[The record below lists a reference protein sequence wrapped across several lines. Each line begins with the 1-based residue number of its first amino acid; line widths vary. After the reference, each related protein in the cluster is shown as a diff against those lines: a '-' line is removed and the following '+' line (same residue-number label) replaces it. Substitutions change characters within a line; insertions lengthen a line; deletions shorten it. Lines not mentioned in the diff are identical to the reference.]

1 MTASRPEQNFW
12 RALARRK
19 LSQGVVALLIVAGC
33 AQRSL
38 KPPTLAEAAANP
50 SPHEQLRRDLR
61 AIFSDRAVDH
71 GLWSIVVQSLKQG
84 ETLYS
89 FNSFRMQTPASNQKV
104 FTAAAAAERL
114 GWDYRYTTRIYAT
127 GPIDANGAVNGD
139 LIVVSDGDPTINPR
153 HPERWG
159 IFDEWARQLAAKGV
173 RQVNGYLIG
182 DDNAF
187 EEPGW
192 APGWAWDDL
201 AFGYGAAASALQ
213 YNENQVELMIGP
225 GQQAGARGVIL
236 VTPTGSGL
244 TIDHRVTTVAAGEP
258 NRINLRRVPGSDVL
272 VVEGQV
278 ALGSATLTDYAAIL
292 DPTRTYLNA
301 MRIAFRRQGVNVER
315 TPMDI
320 DDVRPPPDM
329 SKATLLVEDRSPA
342 LSELI
347 DVTLKWSRN
356 IYAET
361 MLRSLSPAGTPA
373 TDAGGL
379 AAVRE
384 TLDAWGIAPELY
396 LARDGS
402 GLSRYDFLAA
412 DALTG
417 LLTHIWNDPNHID
430 RYRAALSVTGIN
442 GNLANRLKDTLAHGR
457 VWAKTGS
464 MSQVRSLS
472 GYLMTQQDEPLVFAF
487 LVTGFRV
494 PQREIDAA
502 MDRALLRLVSFT
514 HPARDR

>member
-1 MTASRPEQNFW
+1 VKTRRARELALVAMFA
-12 RALARRK
+12 ALA
-19 LSQGVVALLIVAGC
+19 SPSC
-33 AQRSL
+33 AP
-38 KPPTLAEAAANP
+38 KGAAVAAAP
-50 SPHEQLRRDLR
+50 AVPATALTTESQVARDLR
-61 AIFSDRAVDH
+61 AIFADPVVDH
-71 GLWSIVVQSLKQG
+71 GIWSVAVKSLRSG
-84 ETLYS
+84 ETLYAA
-89 FNSFRMQTPASNQKV
+89 NANRLQVPASNQKV
-104 FTAAAAAERL
+104 LTTAVAAERL
-114 GWDYRYTTRIYAT
+114 GWDYRYTTRIYST
-127 GPIDANGAVNGD
+127 GTIDPGSGLLNGD
-139 LIVVSDGDPTINPR
+139 IIVVSDGDPTINPR
-153 HPERWG
+153 HPERWA
-159 IFDEWARQLAAKGV
+159 IFDEWGRQLAAKGI
-173 RQVNGYLIG
+173 RTISGQLIG

-192 APGWAWDDL
+192 GLGWAWDDF
-201 AFGYGAAASALQ
+201 AFGYGAQVSALQ

-225 GQQAGARGVIL
+225 GQEAGARGVIL

-278 ALGSATLTDYAAIL
+278 ALGSATLTEYAAIL

-320 DDVRPPPDM
+320 DDVRPTPDM
-329 SKATLLVEDRSPA
+329 AKATLLVEDRSPA

-361 MLRSLSPAGTPA
+361 MLRSLSVAG

-379 AAVRE
+379 EALRE
-384 TLDAWGIAPELY
+384 TLGGWGIAPELY

-402 GLSRYDFLAA
+402 GLSRYDFLTA

-417 LLTHIWNDPNHID
+417 LLTHIWNDPKHIEQ
-430 RYRAALSVTGIN
+430 YRAALPVTGLS
-442 GNLANRLKDTLAHGR
+442 GNLADRLKDTPAHGR

-472 GYLMTQQDEPLVFAF
+472 GYLMTQQGEPLVFAF